1 MKKIILGMLIILTS
15 LSFSNN
21 LDKYQS
27 KRVFDKNIEVL
38 LTGNYDKYKDD
49 PEMVRALGEID
60 KKSETKM
67 SEEVL
72 LSYKNNQYK
81 VTDVKENKYKS
92 ELTVLV
98 TYCSFLD
105 VLQDEPLEE
114 LQIEIFNKFQEVVD
128 ESGKTEEELE
138 DEYVKVLLNV
148 LYEKYKEKA
157 QKKTKIIK
165 VHMNKKNGLWD
176 IIGFEE
182 ETNNEL
188 FYTFFPILEISE
200 IFGDTLAE
208 QNNVVKQD

>member
-21 LDKYQS
+21 LDKYES

-67 SEEVL
+67 SEEVF

-148 LYEKYKEKA
+148 LYEKYKEEA

-208 QNNVVKQD
+208 

>member
-21 LDKYQS
+21 LDKYES

-81 VTDVKENKYKS
+81 VTDVKENKYNS

-157 QKKTKIIK
+157 QKRRK
-165 VHMNKKNGLWD
+165 
-176 IIGFEE
+176 
-182 ETNNEL
+182 
-188 FYTFFPILEISE
+188 
-200 IFGDTLAE
+200 
-208 QNNVVKQD
+208 

>member
-21 LDKYQS
+21 LDKYES

-208 QNNVVKQD
+208 

>member
-21 LDKYQS
+21 LDKYES

-128 ESGKTEEELE
+128 GSGKTEEELE

-157 QKKTKIIK
+157 QKRRK
-165 VHMNKKNGLWD
+165 
-176 IIGFEE
+176 
-182 ETNNEL
+182 
-188 FYTFFPILEISE
+188 
-200 IFGDTLAE
+200 
-208 QNNVVKQD
+208 

>member
-21 LDKYQS
+21 LDKYES

-67 SEEVL
+67 SEEVF

-208 QNNVVKQD
+208 

>member
-1 MKKIILGMLIILTS
+1 MLIILTS

-21 LDKYQS
+21 LDKYES

-49 PEMVRALGEID
+49 TEMVRALGEID

-67 SEEVL
+67 SEEVF

-157 QKKTKIIK
+157 QKRRK
-165 VHMNKKNGLWD
+165 
-176 IIGFEE
+176 
-182 ETNNEL
+182 
-188 FYTFFPILEISE
+188 
-200 IFGDTLAE
+200 
-208 QNNVVKQD
+208 

>member
-21 LDKYQS
+21 LDKYES

-67 SEEVL
+67 SEEVF

-128 ESGKTEEELE
+128 EGGKTEEELE

-208 QNNVVKQD
+208 

>member
-21 LDKYQS
+21 LDKYES

-67 SEEVL
+67 SEEVF

-128 ESGKTEEELE
+128 GSGKTEEELE

-208 QNNVVKQD
+208 